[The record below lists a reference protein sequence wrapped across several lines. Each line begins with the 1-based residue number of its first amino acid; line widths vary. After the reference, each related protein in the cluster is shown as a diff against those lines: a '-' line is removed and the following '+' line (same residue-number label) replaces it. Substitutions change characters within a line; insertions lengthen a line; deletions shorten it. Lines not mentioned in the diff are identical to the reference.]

1 MLGARAEQVAL
12 GAQRGAERG
21 DHGFADRVE
30 RRVRDLRELLR
41 EVVEEQAR
49 ALRQYGDRGVG
60 SHGAERLGT
69 RSRHRR
75 EQDLHLFLGVSEGA
89 LATVDRCRR
98 MHDVLAFG
106 KVGEAD
112 APLVEPVAP
121 WRGRGEVGLDLVVFD
136 EAPGLGVDEEHA
148 ARLQAAL
155 AHDAAR
161 LDVEHADLAREYD
174 EPVVGDDVATGSQ
187 SVAVERGADQGT
199 VGEDDRGR
207 AVPRLHEH
215 RVVLVERAP
224 LGGDLGLV
232 LPRLGDHHHDGVR
245 QAAAGEGQKFDDLV
259 ERRRVARAR
268 RDDRQDRR
276 EVAEHLGLELRLAC
290 AHPVAVAL
298 DRVDL
303 AVVRDHAERLSERP
317 RRERVR
323 RVPRVHEREL
333 RGEALV
339 GEVGVERLELQRRDH
354 ALVDHRA
361 ARQRREVELEFA
373 LGALAQA
380 EGQAVEGDALDEGTG
395 RGGRRR
401 LHEQLLHH
409 GHRSAGEGAELVGA
423 HRHLAPAE
431 HLETLCGGEVRE
443 AALDRAARG
452 GVDREECVADGVRT
466 DRGQRERGD
475 RAKEAV
481 GNLRDDACAV
491 TRARVGTDRTP
502 VLEVPQRVECCG
514 DDVVPGRAAK
524 GRDHGQAAGV
534 LLGAGVVQALGRG
547 YRSEPREGWGERHRD
562 RPHQTRLQRG
572 TSSALQ
578 GVVGARGAA
587 QLRRTWS
594 GLPR

>member
-1 MLGARAEQVAL
+1 MVHLAHVTGLDHEADLHAVLGADEVVMHGREHEQRGNRREVLVGVAVAQHDEGRALVDRLVDLGAHRGEPVAHRVRTLVEPVEAADGHGGAPARRRVDVHDLREFVVVDHRERQRDLPRVLGARAEQVAF
-12 GAQRGAERG
+12 GPERGAERG
-21 DHGFADRVE
+21 DHGFTDRVE

-49 ALRQYGDRGVG
+49 ALRQHGDRGVG

-98 MHDVLAFG
+98 VHDVLALG
-106 KVGEAD
+106 EVGEAD
-112 APLVEPVAP
+112 APLIEPVAP
-121 WRGRGEVGLDLVVFD
+121 RRGRGEVGLDLVVFD

-161 LDVEHADLAREYD
+161 LDVEHADLAREHD

-187 SVAVERGADQGT
+187 SVAVERGADEGT

-245 QAAAGEGQKFDDLV
+245 QAAAGEGQEFDDLV

-290 AHPVAVAL
+290 THPVAVAL
-298 DRVDL
+298 DGVDL
-303 AVVRDHAERLSERP
+303 AVVRDHAERLRERP
-317 RRERVR
+317 RREGVR

-333 RGEALV
+333 RREALV
-339 GEVGVERLELQRRDH
+339 GEVGVERLELQGRDH

-361 ARQRREVELEFA
+361 ARQRGEVELEFA

-380 EGQAVEGDALDEGTG
+380 EGQAVEGDALDEGAG
-395 RGGRRR
+395 RGRRRR

-409 GHRSAGEGAELVGA
+409 RHRGASERAELVGA

-431 HLETLCGGEVRE
+431 HLETLSGGEARE
-443 AALDRAARG
+443 PALDRAARG
-452 GVDREECVADGVRT
+452 GVDRQERVADGVRT
-466 DRGQRERGD
+466 GGGQRER
-475 RAKEAV
+475 R
-481 GNLRDDACAV
+481 
-491 TRARVGTDRTP
+491 
-502 VLEVPQRVECCG
+502 
-514 DDVVPGRAAK
+514 
-524 GRDHGQAAGV
+524 
-534 LLGAGVVQALGRG
+534 
-547 YRSEPREGWGERHRD
+547 
-562 RPHQTRLQRG
+562 
-572 TSSALQ
+572 
-578 GVVGARGAA
+578 
-587 QLRRTWS
+587 
-594 GLPR
+594 